1 MLKNIESTVSANQK
15 EISLKECRRFL
26 IGIVQNLQGRNPIL
40 SSLVRCAFTI
50 IDRTNMAIRSQS
62 CIIKFDALVDR
73 LHQHG
78 RRTGSEGDGAKS
90 DFRDFLQNVVRSS
103 KDEFTLYDFSTT

>member
-1 MLKNIESTVSANQK
+1 MLKNIESTASANQK

-26 IGIVQNLQGRNPIL
+26 IGIVQKCQGRNPIL
-40 SSLVRCAFTI
+40 SSLVRCASA
-50 IDRTNMAIRSQS
+50 IDPTNMAIRSQS

-90 DFRDFLQNVVRSS
+90 DLRDFLQNVVRSN
-103 KDEFTLYDFSTT
+103 KGEFTLYDFSTT